1 MIGSLINYKCG
12 GSNALAIILDAFV
25 LRIPEYESP
34 MARDGDTLIS
44 VEWITPKG
52 GRNLRP
58 SSLYLRDNLGEQ
70 ASRRKA
76 ADKMRGK
83 AWYNLR
89 NFKVENAT

>member
-25 LRIPEYESP
+25 LSIPEYESTQ
-34 MARDGDTLIS
+34 ARNGDTLIS

-58 SSLYLRDNLGEQ
+58 SSLYLLDMGGP

-83 AWYNLR
+83 AWHNLR